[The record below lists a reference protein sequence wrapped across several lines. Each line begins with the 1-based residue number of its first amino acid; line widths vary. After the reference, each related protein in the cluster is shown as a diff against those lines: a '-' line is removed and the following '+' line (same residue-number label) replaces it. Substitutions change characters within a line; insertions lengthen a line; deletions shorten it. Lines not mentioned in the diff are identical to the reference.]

1 MLTRLILSAV
11 LLAGW
16 TASNA
21 KVIDTATDPDYQVV
35 KAAAKEY
42 MVVLKSDY
50 VVTDAAMV
58 GTVLEINFKRASLT
72 GKIYGELPANTK
84 IKSVRVTGSN
94 TVSLEFEIVPDN
106 WDGLGLKV
114 VLASSIIVNL
124 FLLAKL
130 LWLVVL

>member
-35 KAAAKEY
+35 KSAAKEY

-50 VVTDAAMV
+50 EITGATVT
-58 GTVLEINFKRASLT
+58 GNVLEISFKRASLT
-72 GKIYGELPANTK
+72 GKIYGDIPPNAK
-84 IKSVRVTGSN
+84 IKSVQVTGSN
-94 TVSLEFEIVPDN
+94 VVSLEFEIVPDN

-114 VLASSIIVNL
+114 VLASSIVVNL
-124 FLLAKL
+124 LLLAKL
-130 LWLVVL
+130 LLLVAL